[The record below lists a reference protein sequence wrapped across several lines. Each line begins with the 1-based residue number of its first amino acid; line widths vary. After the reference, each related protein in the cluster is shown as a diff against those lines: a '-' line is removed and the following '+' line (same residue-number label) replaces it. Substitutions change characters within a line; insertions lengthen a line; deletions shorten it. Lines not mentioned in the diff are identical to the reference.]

1 MRHKFFKYTITTAMA
16 LLVSLPSVFAQTTG
30 NSFGEEFF
38 GRGLVYG
45 VAAVIV
51 MAFLLILRMF
61 YTMMEI
67 QKRQWMEAQGLDY
80 ATASEKLKEESG
92 WGQMMKSLTAA
103 KPISQEQD
111 ILLDHDY
118 DGIQELDNSLPPW
131 WVAMFYATIVF
142 AVVYLGYYHFSG
154 NGWSSAGEFEQE
166 MALAQE
172 AEIAAAAATAGAA
185 SIDLSTPSTDA
196 GAIKAGES
204 IFKTNCAVCHGQQG
218 QGIGTAPNLT
228 DEYWRNGGSFQDIYK
243 TVFDGVPEK
252 GMASWGPILKESKV
266 HKVASYIKSIAG
278 SNPPNP
284 NPLTSRDVLY
294 KEEAASEEAPVEDAP
309 AAKEGE

>member
-16 LLVSLPSVFAQTTG
+16 LLVSLPSGFAQASG
-30 NSFGEEFF
+30 NSFGENFF
-38 GRGLVYG
+38 GKGLVYS
-45 VAAVIV
+45 VAAVVVI
-51 MAFLLILRMF
+51 AFLLILRMF

-80 ATASEKLKEESG
+80 TEASEKLSSESS
-92 WGQMMKSLTAA
+92 WGQMMKSLTDA

-131 WVAMFYATIVF
+131 WVAMFYMTIIF

-166 MALAQE
+166 MALAEE
-172 AEIAAAAATAGAA
+172 AKIAAAASTSGGAVDFSTA
-185 SIDLSTPSTDA
+185 STDE
-196 GAIKAGES
+196 GTIKAGES
-204 IFKTNCAVCHGQQG
+204 IFKSTCASCHGPQG

-228 DEYWRNGGSFQDIYK
+228 DEYWRHGGSFKDVYATIY
-243 TVFDGVPEK
+243 DGVIEK
-252 GMASWGPILKESKV
+252 GMASWGPVLGDSKV
-266 HKVASYIKSIAG
+266 HKVASYIKSVAG
-278 SNPPNP
+278 TNPPNP
-284 NPLTSRDVLY
+284 IPLIDRDVLY
-294 KEEAASEEAPVEDAP
+294 KEEVSETEAPASTEEAAP
-309 AAKEGE
+309 EGE